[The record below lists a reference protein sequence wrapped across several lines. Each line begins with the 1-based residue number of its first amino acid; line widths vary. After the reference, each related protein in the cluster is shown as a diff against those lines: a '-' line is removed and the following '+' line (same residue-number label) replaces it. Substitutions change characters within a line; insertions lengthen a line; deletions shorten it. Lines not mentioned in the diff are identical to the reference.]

1 MKLTNKE
8 IGNYLIWV
16 AVNLVVLLVFG
27 TSEFGYSDFYPL
39 GGFDELKDYD
49 ISEFLAYT
57 IIPFIVIL
65 AIKLKKE

>member
-16 AVNLVVLLVFG
+16 AVNFVVLLVFG
-27 TSEFGYSDFYPL
+27 RLEFGSYEFYPL
-39 GGFDELKDYD
+39 GGFEEISDYD

-57 IIPFIVIL
+57 IVPFIVIL
-65 AIKLKKE
+65 AIKLKKD